1 MPGYRAGV
9 KPYRA
14 GYPDA
19 SSGRRMNSVELDADK
34 SVVVE
39 ARRARRSWPAPYRH
53 YAGGHQRQSRNI
65 RPRRTPRATLPA
77 LSMSYLDGTEPGLGG
92 GVRSTMHKWLV
103 E

>member
-39 ARRARRSWPAPYRH
+39 AEAGPSQLAGALPPLRRRPPAPEPKHSTTENSSSYSPRP
-53 YAGGHQRQSRNI
+53 I
-65 RPRRTPRATLPA
+65 RVLP
-77 LSMSYLDGTEPGLGG
+77 
-92 GVRSTMHKWLV
+92 
-103 E
+103 